1 MSNPGAV
8 RARKAFT
15 KVIKHDKYGKP
26 YVGVGETIVSRGMFS
41 AREAERELQKSVDAA
56 ESRGER
62 VVDAVVD
69 VYGSRENPEIAGN
82 PRRSTGGAGVW
93 GFEAATFLGES
104 PELRRRQARREQ
116 ANA

>member
-1 MSNPGAV
+1 MVTPGVV
-8 RARKAFT
+8 RARSAFT
-15 KVIKHDKYGKP
+15 KVVKHDKYGKP

-56 ESRGER
+56 EARGEQ

-82 PRRSTGGAGVW
+82 PRRATGGAGFW
-93 GFEAATFLGES
+93 GFEAATFLPES

-116 ANA
+116 SSD